1 MKWRFIVTFV
11 FFIFAFFCVIGK
23 LCYWQI
29 AKADELSALGASQ
42 YAKTLEILPARG
54 DIRSSD
60 NFPLATEKVSYL
72 LYANPKEIKDPQE
85 LANKLSPLLQI
96 DAASISAKLVQDRF
110 WVSLKTNIFESD
122 KQALVKAGFIDNSC
136 VDKGNGLGCEDQTV
150 RFYPEASTAA
160 QLLGFVGK
168 DSFGNDKGYSGIEG
182 YYERQLRGRPGKAT
196 VIQDAHGNPIVA
208 KMNDLSTGAE
218 DGRTLI
224 LHVDRSIQYIMD
236 QKLSQGIQKYG
247 AESGMAAVMDPK
259 TGGIIAMS
267 SFPSYD
273 PRSYQ
278 KYDESL
284 YINPF
289 ITSTYE
295 PGSTFKPLVMAA
307 ALNEG
312 LVKPDTQ
319 CPICD
324 KPVSVGGYLI
334 HTWNDQYTANITMN
348 NIIVDSDNT
357 GMVYVAQQLGLD
369 KMLSYINKFG
379 IGQTTNIDL
388 QGEFAP
394 EVKPKDQWYPT
405 TLATAGFGQGIT
417 VTPIEL
423 LDAFSSI
430 ANDGQRMEP
439 HVVSQVVKSDGE
451 TVAIPPKVLDQ
462 TFTPETAKVMTE
474 ILVNT
479 VNNGEA
485 KYLRLPGYRIAGKT
499 GTASIAKD
507 GHYDPNKTIA
517 SFIGFAPAD
526 DPKFVM
532 VVILNKPTSSIYGSE
547 TAAPIWFSIAKDM
560 LTYYGI
566 TPTGDTNTK

>member
-72 LYANPKEIKDPQE
+72 LYANPKEIKDAQDV
-85 LANKLSPLLQI
+85 ADKLSPLLQI
-96 DAASISAKLVQDRF
+96 DAASLSAKLVQDRF
-110 WVSLKTNIFESD
+110 WVSLKTNISESD

-236 QKLSQGIQKYG
+236 QKLSEGIQKYG

-267 SFPSYD
+267 SFPSFD

-278 KYDESL
+278 NYDESL

-369 KMLSYINKFG
+369 RMLSYINKFG

-566 TPTGDTNTK
+566 TPTGDTNAK

>member
-1 MKWRFIVTFV
+1 MKWRYIVTFL

-29 AKADELSALGASQ
+29 AKADELSALGTSQ
-42 YAKTLEILPARG
+42 YAKSLEILPARG
-54 DIRSSD
+54 DIRTSD
-60 NFPLATEKVSYL
+60 NFPLATERVSYII
-72 LYANPKEIKDPQE
+72 YANPKLVKDPQD
-85 LANKLSPLLQI
+85 LANTLSPLLQI
-96 DAASISAKLVQDRF
+96 DAATISAKLIQDKY
-110 WVSLKTNIFESD
+110 WVSLKTNATEKD
-122 KQALVKAGFIDNSC
+122 KQTLLKAGLINKDCTVGKDIS
-136 VDKGNGLGCEDQTV
+136 VGCEDTSA

-168 DSFGNDKGYSGIEG
+168 DSLGNDKGYSGLEG
-182 YYERQLRGRPGKAT
+182 FYERQLRGRPGKAT
-196 VIQDAHGNPIVA
+196 IIQDAHGNPIVA
-208 KMNDLSTGAE
+208 RMNDLSTGAE

-224 LHVDRSIQYIMD
+224 LHVDRSIQFITE
-236 QKLSQGIQKYG
+236 QKLAEGIQKYG

-259 TGGIIAMS
+259 TGGIVAMA
-267 SFPSYD
+267 SFPSFD
-273 PRSYQ
+273 PRDYQ
-278 KYDESL
+278 DYNESL

-307 ALNEG
+307 ALNEH
-312 LVKPDTQ
+312 LVKPDTP

-334 HTWNDQYTANITMN
+334 HTWNDKYTANISMN
-348 NIIVDSDNT
+348 DIIVESDNT

-369 KMLSYINKFG
+369 RMLSYIDKWG
-379 IGQTTNIDL
+379 IGQLTNIDL

-394 EVKPKDQWYPT
+394 EVRQKSEWYDT
-405 TLATAGFGQGIT
+405 TLATAGFGQGIS

-423 LDAFSSI
+423 LDAFASL
-430 ANDGQRMEP
+430 ANDGKRMEP
-439 HVVSQVVKSDGE
+439 HVVSQVIKADGS
-451 TVAIPPKVLDQ
+451 TVSIPPKEIDEP
-462 TFTPETAKVMTE
+462 FAPETTKVMTE

-526 DPKFVM
+526 NPKFVM
-532 VVILNKPTSSIYGSE
+532 IVILNKPSSSIYGAE
-547 TAAPIWFSIAKDM
+547 TAAPIWFNIAKDM

-566 TPTGDTNTK
+566 APSSTSSQ